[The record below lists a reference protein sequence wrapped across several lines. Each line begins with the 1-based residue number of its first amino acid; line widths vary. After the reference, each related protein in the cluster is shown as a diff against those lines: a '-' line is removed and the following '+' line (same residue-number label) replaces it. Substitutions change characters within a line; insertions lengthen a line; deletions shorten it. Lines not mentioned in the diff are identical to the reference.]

1 MSMKMNLK
9 TIAKACKGKLHCEE
23 SIGTREIE
31 GVVLDSRQ
39 VEKDYL
45 FIATRGERVDGH
57 QFIRQVFEKG
67 ALCVVCEQE
76 PTDEVKAYIL
86 VEDSFAALRE
96 IAEYYRSTLDIK
108 IVGITGSVGKTS
120 TKEFIASV
128 LEQKYKVLKT
138 AGNFN
143 NEIGVPLM
151 VLKIRKEHEVAVLEM
166 GINHFGEMTRLTQIV
181 KPDIC
186 VMTNIGQCH
195 LEFLGTREGILK
207 AKSEIFQSMN
217 PAGSVCVNG
226 DDDQLQTIQQVNGKT
241 PLRFG
246 LSTEHNTIYASD
258 IIDKGLFGSICNIH
272 IDEEV
277 FEANVPLP
285 GQHMIYNA
293 LAATSVGSLLGL
305 TTEEIAKGI
314 AAVQPMGGRN
324 NIIQTPDYVL
334 IDDCYNANPVSM
346 KSGLDLLANAK
357 GRKVA
362 LIGDMME
369 LGENANEFHTEI
381 GAYVVEKE
389 IDVLICVGTF
399 AKYMQE
405 GAGTENR
412 NAHRKTQ
419 VYYFETRAQ
428 LMTQLSQILQT
439 KDTILIKA
447 SHSMGFEEIVKDLR

>member
-1 MSMKMNLK
+1 MKLSIYHK
-9 TIAKACKGKLHCEE
+9 TIEDI
-23 SIGTREIE
+23 SVFDEIMSLYAQE
-31 GVVLDSRQ
+31 ADDVQILSENRRS
-39 VEKDYL
+39 Y
-45 FIATRGERVDGH
+45 RG
-57 QFIRQVFEKG
+57 
-67 ALCVVCEQE
+67 
-76 PTDEVKAYIL
+76 
-86 VEDSFAALRE
+86 
-96 IAEYYRSTLDIK
+96 
-108 IVGITGSVGKTS
+108 
-120 TKEFIASV
+120 
-128 LEQKYKVLKT
+128 LEQLLL
-138 AGNFN
+138 
-143 NEIGVPLM
+143 EI
-151 VLKIRKEHEVAVLEM
+151 
-166 GINHFGEMTRLTQIV
+166 
-181 KPDIC
+181 D
-186 VMTNIGQCH
+186 
-195 LEFLGTREGILK
+195 
-207 AKSEIFQSMN
+207 
-217 PAGSVCVNG
+217 
-226 DDDQLQTIQQVNGKT
+226 
-241 PLRFG
+241 
-246 LSTEHNTIYASD
+246 
-258 IIDKGLFGSICNIH
+258 
-272 IDEEV
+272 
-277 FEANVPLP
+277 
-285 GQHMIYNA
+285 
-293 LAATSVGSLLGL
+293 AATTVVVVSDLSSLGL

-346 KSGLDLLANAK
+346 KSGLDLLATAK